1 MNFRGASVSRAKS
14 QSRTF
19 LRQRWPPCCH
29 GWRARWPPSNFSRAS
44 AMIRDDSSLDREPR
58 RRLLAQGVI
67 PSLFLFHGIEG
78 SGFWNFPR
86 LPIFGIGNENEGRI
100 DGWATFSIVW
110 SFDWFSF
117 SRARWNSISR
127 KLFFL
132 IDKWILLSFCYV
144 KITLKGNIK
153 EIKDIPW
160 SNLEI
165 LEKFV
170 LQFCLSDFK
179 IKRYSKLMH
188 FYKRNIFWYLLLL
201 LFILFVTCIRIPF
214 I

>member
-19 LRQRWPPCCH
+19 LRQRWPPCCVTAGVH
-29 GWRARWPPSNFSRAS
+29 VGRHLISRVPRPWSAVIHRWIVSRDADCLHRVSSPPFFCSTGSRV
-44 AMIRDDSSLDREPR
+44 RDFEISP
-58 RRLLAQGVI
+58 A
-67 PSLFLFHGIEG
+67 
-78 SGFWNFPR
+78 
-86 LPIFGIGNENEGRI
+86 PIFGIGNENEGRI